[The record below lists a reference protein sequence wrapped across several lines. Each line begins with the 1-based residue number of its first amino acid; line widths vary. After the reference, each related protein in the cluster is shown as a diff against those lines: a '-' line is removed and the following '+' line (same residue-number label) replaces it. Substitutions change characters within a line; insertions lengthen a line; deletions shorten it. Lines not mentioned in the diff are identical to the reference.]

1 MSICGEGEGKSV
13 SGSETEQKRVED
25 NPFYTTSIMTKPL
38 KGVIV
43 ILEKKKSGCR
53 TSGKEIKMMNTV
65 MNQDYLNRERY
76 EALSRSQGFAFMHP
90 NKIMRERCCVGTG
103 PIES

>member
-1 MSICGEGEGKSV
+1 M
-13 SGSETEQKRVED
+13 
-25 NPFYTTSIMTKPL
+25 
-38 KGVIV
+38 
-43 ILEKKKSGCR
+43 
-53 TSGKEIKMMNTV
+53 SGKETRMMNTV